1 MTRETLHEWGGG
13 GLKINYYI
21 NCLNKV
27 RKPAGL
33 NKNELF
39 NPFCRIGNPLERIR
53 NLFHRFTHLV
63 LLDCVN
69 LCEFAYAPW
78 V

>member
-1 MTRETLHEWGGG
+1 MKRETLHEWGGG
-13 GLKINYYI
+13 VTINYYI

-39 NPFCRIGNPLERIR
+39 NPFCRIGNP
-53 NLFHRFTHLV
+53 
-63 LLDCVN
+63 
-69 LCEFAYAPW
+69 
-78 V
+78 